1 MTPDSLLVAIRGILS
16 NKMRSA
22 LTMLGILIGT
32 ASVILLV
39 AVGAGISNQVQS
51 QIGKLGTNAVYIL
64 NEKHAGGRDRGGTI
78 SREIKLTKDDVRA
91 MSDPHRAPDVA
102 RISPVESTSGTVTWN
117 GTTYALG
124 NFAGVETVWKDIRN
138 VHLTEGRWLTDGDQA
153 TRAKVGVIGTTVI
166 DHVFGKGVDP
176 LGQTVSF
183 NNVFIK
189 IVGVL
194 EHRGSNGTYDQ
205 DDIIYAPITTVFD
218 DIVGDSTDTYSAIGV
233 QAASRD
239 AINPAVAE
247 VTSIL
252 RQTHGIK
259 PGDPPDFKVFN
270 AADLMAAGKATA
282 RSFRILLA
290 IVAGITLLIG
300 GIGVMNIMLV
310 TVTERT
316 REIGIRKSLG
326 AFTRDILL
334 QFLVEAV
341 LLAGL
346 GGIIGSAA
354 GITAGHFR
362 IAAVQP
368 IVSVGTV
375 VLAFSVSVLIGVFFG
390 AYPASRAA
398 ALRPIEALRY
408 E

>member
-1 MTPDSLLVAIRGILS
+1 RRAGGPRPPHAQRAVGRPAAARRHCPVHRHRPVGDPGRRADREPRPHLHRGRAADLRPAQRRRPHRRDDHPRDRRRRPRQADHRAGRRPDRLRRPQRPRPRRAAAPRRPHRRRRRRHRARRAAGRAGGGGVTPDSLRVALRGILS
-16 NKMRSA
+16 NRMRSA

-189 IVGVL
+189 IVGGP

-233 QAASRD
+233 QAASRT

-247 VTSIL
+247 VNGIL
-252 RQTHGIK
+252 RQTHDIK
-259 PGDPPDFKVFN
+259 PGDAPDFK
-270 AADLMAAGKATA
+270 
-282 RSFRILLA
+282 I
-290 IVAGITLLIG
+290 
-300 GIGVMNIMLV
+300 
-310 TVTERT
+310 
-316 REIGIRKSLG
+316 
-326 AFTRDILL
+326 
-334 QFLVEAV
+334 
-341 LLAGL
+341 
-346 GGIIGSAA
+346 
-354 GITAGHFR
+354 
-362 IAAVQP
+362 
-368 IVSVGTV
+368 
-375 VLAFSVSVLIGVFFG
+375 
-390 AYPASRAA
+390 
-398 ALRPIEALRY
+398 
-408 E
+408 